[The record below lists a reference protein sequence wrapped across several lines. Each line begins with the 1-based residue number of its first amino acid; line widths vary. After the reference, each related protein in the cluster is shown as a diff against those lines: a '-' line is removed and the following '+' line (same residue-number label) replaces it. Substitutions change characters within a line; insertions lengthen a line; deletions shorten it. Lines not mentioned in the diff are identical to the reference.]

1 MSDNR
6 QTSVAEGVMQ
16 FHYDNKAYDAENSTS
31 SNLSEVTTKEEA
43 KAEVLPRHGR

>member
-6 QTSVAEGVMQ
+6 QTEG

-31 SNLSEVTTKEEA
+31 SNLSEVTTKAEEA
-43 KAEVLPRHGR
+43 KAEVLPRHSR